1 MRAKAKKALLLAL
14 GFLCVGLGILGA
26 FLPVLPTTPFLIVA
40 LWAFARSSARFHAW
54 LLHHPRFGPSLRLWE
69 KHRVIPTRVKAIA
82 LLGMAASLIYVLG
95 LTETPTWGLVG
106 MGASMLAGAL
116 YVLSKPSAVPSPK

>member
-1 MRAKAKKALLLAL
+1 MRARAKRALLLAL
-14 GFLCVGLGILGA
+14 GWLCVGLGILGA

-69 KHRVIPTRVKAIA
+69 RHRVIPIRVKALA
-82 LLGMAASLIYVLG
+82 FLGMAASLVYVLG
-95 LTETPTWGLVG
+95 FADLPPWGLVG
-106 MGASMLAGAL
+106 MGAAMLAGAL
-116 YVLSKPSAVPSPK
+116 YVLSKPSKVPVPK